1 MFKNFFIGILALL
14 IIFPFYAVGVISQEN
29 SNSQIVYS
37 SAPIKKGESPDLPS
51 QTRFL
56 ATDKIFARAYFP
68 EKFGTLGVEEYG
80 MVDFWI
86 DGIFVKRF
94 IFSNYDVSPSS
105 KEMRLYIHNT
115 GKDDFDPSYYSNL
128 TKGNHKVQIVVGRNQ
143 IIQSIE
149 LNDKQKTQG
158 KKYIRLAE
166 GNFIFVV
173 Q

>member
-1 MFKNFFIGILALL
+1 
-14 IIFPFYAVGVISQEN
+14 
-29 SNSQIVYS
+29 
-37 SAPIKKGESPDLPS
+37 
-51 QTRFL
+51 
-56 ATDKIFARAYFP
+56 
-68 EKFGTLGVEEYG
+68 

-115 GKDDFDPSYYSNL
+115 GKDDFDPSYNSNL